1 MGKIKKVLVPIL
13 VVLIIVVGVGS
24 FYGGMLYGKSQGN
37 RLGQQRFPQMGGG
50 ATTGINKKAGA
61 QNIGFVNGEILS
73 NDGKTMTVKI
83 NTGGSK
89 IILLSD
95 ATEIGKMA
103 SGTASDLI
111 SGQNV
116 MVNGK
121 TNTDGSITASSVQIR
136 PVGQGLG
143 GPAGQSPDAGNPPA
157 QPAQ

>member
-1 MGKIKKVLVPIL
+1 MEKIKKALVPIL
-13 VVLIIVVGVGS
+13 VALIVVVGAGS
-24 FYGGMLYGKSQGN
+24 FYGGTMYGKSQGN
-37 RLGQQRFPQMGGG
+37 RLGQQRLPQMGGG
-50 ATTGINKKAGA
+50 AAAGVNKKAGA

-73 NDGKTMTVKI
+73 NGGKTMTVKI

-103 SGTASDLI
+103 SGTAGDLI
-111 SGQNV
+111 PGQNI

-136 PVGQGLG
+136 PIGQALGGSGGQG
-143 GPAGQSPDAGNPPA
+143 PNAGNPPV
-157 QPAQ
+157 QPVQ